1 MALVVG
7 LTGGIASGKSLVSS
21 FLGELGAAIIDADE
35 LSRAAVAPQSP
46 AWREIR
52 EVFGTDVFLADGSL
66 NRKKMAAEVFASEAK
81 REKLNRIVHPRVIE
95 ATLSLKKRYEDE
107 KKAPLIVIDAPLLIE
122 AGMHE
127 LVDEVWVVAVPEE
140 VQIARLMERDGFSRQ
155 EAEERLAAQMP
166 LSEKLRY
173 ADRIIDNSRDLAGTK
188 EQLELIWG
196 QVTGD
201 R

>member
-1 MALVVG
+1 
-7 LTGGIASGKSLVSS
+7 
-21 FLGELGAAIIDADE
+21 
-35 LSRAAVAPQSP
+35 
-46 AWREIR
+46 
-52 EVFGTDVFLADGSL
+52 
-66 NRKKMAAEVFASEAK
+66 
-81 REKLNRIVHPRVIE
+81 VHPRVIE